1 MEVDSQTSMSVEEFY
16 VLSACSTNP
25 TVDFLT
31 SHRTD
36 FMGYDLDGFFRA
48 ISVIALVLFL
58 NFLFLVPCARLSW
71 ISVSF

>member
-48 ISVIALVLFL
+48 ISVFALVLF
-58 NFLFLVPCARLSW
+58 
-71 ISVSF
+71 